1 MADCDWEN
9 LTFLKLEKRYADVTD
24 VTVVR
29 PGHELDREAVVDTV
43 CVMPLQV
50 NEPNGSGTVELFAVW
65 RADPVKCSCGGTTWP
80 EDKTPLVSNLG
91 YQGGWAISANVQ
103 CGSCGAEVGPWA
115 QLVDDKD
122 DLERVVEEMRYDG
135 FSREEAAAWRAA
147 GFLLADAQEWAR
159 ENFTPSEASNW
170 AGNDLDDAIWW
181 RFLGLT
187 PADVS
192 DWVRALS
199 WEFIS
204 PGRVE
209 DWQNCDFDVAA
220 AAEWCQAGFAYNESG
235 EAAEWRD
242 AGFAPAA
249 AAEWCQ
255 AGFAY
260 NESGEAAEWRDAGF
274 TPAAAAEW
282 RDAGFTPAAAAE
294 WRKAGF
300 DPGRAA
306 ELREAGLNPTN
317 VMSS

>member
-1 MADCDWEN
+1 MACCDWEN
-9 LTFLKLEKRYADVTD
+9 SKFIELKERYAGDTD
-24 VTVVR
+24 VTIV
-29 PGHELDREAVVDTV
+29 PPDHQLDRDAVVDTV
-43 CVMPLQV
+43 CVMPLRV
-50 NEPNGSGTVELFAVW
+50 DEPNGSGTVELFAVW

-115 QLVDDKD
+115 QLVDDED

-135 FSREEAAAWRAA
+135 FLPEEAAAWRAA

-170 AGNDLDDAIWW
+170 ASNNNDLDDAIWW

-192 DWVRALS
+192 EWVRALS

-204 PGRVE
+204 PGHVE
-209 DWQNCDFDVAA
+209 DWQNCDFDVAT
-220 AAEWCQAGFAYNESG
+220 AAEWHQAGFAYNESH
-235 EAAEWRD
+235 EAAEWKK

-249 AAEWCQ
+249 AAE
-255 AGFAY
+255 
-260 NESGEAAEWRDAGF
+260 R
-274 TPAAAAEW
+274 
-282 RDAGFTPAAAAE
+282 
-294 WRKAGF
+294 RKAGF
-300 DPGRAA
+300 DPGKAA

-317 VMSS
+317 AMSS